1 MPVREEEGFGKGGAG
16 GSRHHCL
23 LPGQGSRDSGDPGP
37 CAPAKRRFFQKG
49 SPQDAIVTGLCPEV
63 HETNPANKSHYTQCI
78 RPDPVVRAN
87 SAQERGARDGGRRA
101 KRKGH
106 EEELSASPLSSVRSS
121 PWPLPS
127 GCEQEKAPYL
137 ARNRRRNGAHGA
149 GKKEKE
155 EEGDVL
161 RSPSQAAG
169 QRSQPC
175 SLCARIRRQGPDQAP
190 DQMTGPGD
198 WGRAAEPDGQD
209 VCPEQG
215 DASGDD
221 QEGCSGETPAPCDA
235 VSLCPCLAVALCPCV
250 TVSPLCCV
258 VVLCRCVVSLCC
270 AVSLF
275 RCFADA
281 LTHWHI
287 DTLKRSALPCHFAV
301 SPCHCVAVALC
312 LCIAVLSCPC
322 FAVSPESSGRLLCQ
336 APLAA
341 LRQRMRHSP
350 CAQCGRP

>member
-1 MPVREEEGFGKGGAG
+1 MVQGRRKRGKG
-16 GSRHHCL
+16 
-23 LPGQGSRDSGDPGP
+23 
-37 CAPAKRRFFQKG
+37 
-49 SPQDAIVTGLCPEV
+49 
-63 HETNPANKSHYTQCI
+63 
-78 RPDPVVRAN
+78 
-87 SAQERGARDGGRRA
+87 
-101 KRKGH
+101 
-106 EEELSASPLSSVRSS
+106 
-121 PWPLPS
+121 
-127 GCEQEKAPYL
+127 
-137 ARNRRRNGAHGA
+137 
-149 GKKEKE
+149 
-155 EEGDVL
+155 DVF

-190 DQMTGPGD
+190 DQMTGPGRQGQEIGA
-198 WGRAAEPDGQD
+198 GRQSQMARTSARSRETLQ
-209 VCPEQG
+209 ETIRR
-215 DASGDD
+215 DA
-221 QEGCSGETPAPCDA
+221 QERRRLPVT
-235 VSLCPCLAVALCPCV
+235 LCPCV

-336 APLAA
+336 DPLAA